1 MIKVINTIVKKKL
14 IFLGTL
20 IFILFINKII
30 LSKLVIFALESWI
43 DKEII
48 VSDFNIFYKKKE
60 ISINNIIIRNKD
72 NLMENV
78 FTAENITVNL
88 KPNTLFTKLII
99 IDSIKFKNPIL
110 NLKFNISNKNDKLIE
125 DNLGISENLKRK
137 NNPKIYPK
145 KIVDINFLIL
155 NSSLEELKINIKRSD
170 KSVIE
175 TVILSNMYFQ
185 KFGNELGHRHYKDVL
200 KIILLDLVMKITDQE
215 LKDIIKKYYMS

>member
-20 IFILFINKII
+20 IFILLINKII
-30 LSKLVIFALESWI
+30 LSKLVIFALERWI

-155 NSSLEELKINIKRSD
+155 DSSLEELKINIKRSD

-215 LKDIIKKYYMS
+215 LKNIIKKYYMS

>member
-99 IDSIKFKNPIL
+99 IDNIKFKNPIL

-185 KFGNELGHRHYKDVL
+185 KFGNELGHRHYKDIF

-215 LKDIIKKYYMS
+215 LKNIIKNYYMS

>member
-1 MIKVINTIVKKKL
+1 MKKKL

-60 ISINNIIIRNKD
+60 ISINNIIISNKD
-72 NLMENV
+72 NLTENV

-145 KIVDINFLIL
+145 KIVDKQIKYNVFSIHLIY
-155 NSSLEELKINIKRSD
+155 S
-170 KSVIE
+170 IE
-175 TVILSNMYFQ
+175 NTSCIPF
-185 KFGNELGHRHYKDVL
+185 
-200 KIILLDLVMKITDQE
+200 
-215 LKDIIKKYYMS
+215 

>member
-1 MIKVINTIVKKKL
+1 VIKVINTIVKKKL

-20 IFILFINKII
+20 IFILLINKII
-30 LSKLVIFALESWI
+30 LSKLVIFALERWI

-155 NSSLEELKINIKRSD
+155 DSSLEELKINIKRSD

-215 LKDIIKKYYMS
+215 LKNIIKKYYMS

>member
-30 LSKLVIFALESWI
+30 LSKLVIFALERWI

-175 TVILSNMYFQ
+175 TVVLSNMYFQ

-215 LKDIIKKYYMS
+215 LKNIIKKYYMS

>member
-30 LSKLVIFALESWI
+30 LSKLVIFALERWI

-99 IDSIKFKNPIL
+99 IDNIKFKNPIL
-110 NLKFNISNKNDKLIE
+110 NLKFNISNKNNKLIE

-155 NSSLEELKINIKRSD
+155 NSSLEELKINVKRSD

-215 LKDIIKKYYMS
+215 LKNIIKKYYMS

>member
-1 MIKVINTIVKKKL
+1 VIKVINTIVKKKL

-30 LSKLVIFALESWI
+30 LSKLVIFALERWI

-175 TVILSNMYFQ
+175 TVVLSNMYFQ

-215 LKDIIKKYYMS
+215 LKNIIKKYYMS

>member
-30 LSKLVIFALESWI
+30 LSKLVIFALERWI

-175 TVILSNMYFQ
+175 TVVLSNMYFQ

-215 LKDIIKKYYMS
+215 FKNIIKKHYMS

>member
-20 IFILFINKII
+20 IFILSINKII
-30 LSKLVIFALESWI
+30 LSKLVIFALERWI

-60 ISINNIIIRNKD
+60 ISINNIIIRNKY

-99 IDSIKFKNPIL
+99 IDNIKFKNPIL
-110 NLKFNISNKNDKLIE
+110 NLKFNISNKNNKLIE

-155 NSSLEELKINIKRSD
+155 NSSLEELKINVKRSD
-170 KSVIE
+170 KSIIE
-175 TVILSNMYFQ
+175 TVTLSDMYFQ
-185 KFGNELGHRHYKDVL
+185 KFGNELGHRHYKDIF

-215 LKDIIKKYYMS
+215 LKNIIKKYYMF

>member
-20 IFILFINKII
+20 IFILLINKII
-30 LSKLVIFALESWI
+30 LSKLVIFALERWI

-110 NLKFNISNKNDKLIE
+110 NLKFNISNKNNKLIE

-155 NSSLEELKINIKRSD
+155 DSSLEELKINIKRSD

-215 LKDIIKKYYMS
+215 LKNIIKKYYMS

>member
-30 LSKLVIFALESWI
+30 LSKLAIFALERWI

-155 NSSLEELKINIKRSD
+155 NSSFEELKINIKRSD

-175 TVILSNMYFQ
+175 TVVLSNMYFQ

-215 LKDIIKKYYMS
+215 LKNIIKKYYMS

>member
-20 IFILFINKII
+20 IFILSINKII
-30 LSKLVIFALESWI
+30 LSKLVIFALERWI

-99 IDSIKFKNPIL
+99 IDNIKFKNPIL
-110 NLKFNISNKNDKLIE
+110 NLKFNISNKNNKLIE

-155 NSSLEELKINIKRSD
+155 NSSLEELKINVKRSD
-170 KSVIE
+170 KSIIE

-215 LKDIIKKYYMS
+215 LKNIIKKYYMF

>member
-14 IFLGTL
+14 IFVGTL

-30 LSKLVIFALESWI
+30 LSKLVIFALERWI

-78 FTAENITVNL
+78 FTAENITINL

-99 IDSIKFKNPIL
+99 IDTIKFKNPIL
-110 NLKFNISNKNDKLIE
+110 NLKFNISNKNDKLLE

-155 NSSLEELKINIKRSD
+155 NSSLEELKINVKRSD
-170 KSVIE
+170 KSIIE

-200 KIILLDLVMKITDQE
+200 KIILLDLVMKITDKE
-215 LKDIIKKYYMS
+215 LKNIIKKYYMS

>member
-20 IFILFINKII
+20 IFILSINKII
-30 LSKLVIFALESWI
+30 LSKLVIFALERWI

-60 ISINNIIIRNKD
+60 ISINNIIIRNKY

-99 IDSIKFKNPIL
+99 IDNIKFKNPIL
-110 NLKFNISNKNDKLIE
+110 NLKFNISNKNNKLIE

-155 NSSLEELKINIKRSD
+155 NSSLEELKINVKRSD
-170 KSVIE
+170 KSIIE

-185 KFGNELGHRHYKDVL
+185 KFGNELGHRHYKDIF

-215 LKDIIKKYYMS
+215 LKNIIKKYYMF